1 MSLFQQPANPNDVMI
16 PDKAWYRLSP
26 AEVFEQL
33 GSNADVGLSAGEANR
48 RLSEGG
54 ANELHGAV
62 DFSGAAGSEKLHNL
76 NN

>member
-1 MSLFQQPANPNDVMI
+1 
-16 PDKAWYRLSP
+16 
-26 AEVFEQL
+26 L

-48 RLSEGG
+48 RLSECG